1 MKPNTKEWLNELI
14 VTKLIDMIENHDI
27 TNSQS
32 NKYDSIGLLI
42 KLINEK
48 NNLTKENKWTYL
60 TQLAV

>member
-14 VTKLIDMIENHDI
+14 VNGLIDMIENHDI

-42 KLINEK
+42 KLINAK
-48 NNLTKENKWTYL
+48 NNLTEENK
-60 TQLAV
+60 